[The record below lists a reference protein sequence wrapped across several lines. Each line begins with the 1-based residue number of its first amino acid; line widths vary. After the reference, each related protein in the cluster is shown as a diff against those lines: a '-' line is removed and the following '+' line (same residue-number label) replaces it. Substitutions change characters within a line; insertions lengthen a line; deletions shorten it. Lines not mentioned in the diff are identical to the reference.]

1 MNQLWKKFF
10 ILGLCFYGLTACD
23 VPPVVTPT
31 PGIDTPQPVPTVSSF
46 VPDRFGYTYTRPDGN
61 RYLPGR
67 ATLPNSTPLE
77 ITLSGRPL
85 WLTSVPYPNG
95 SLWMVALENG
105 TLQVVRVTGTQAE
118 VVMNVQDLL
127 QPGQPFALIANSERF
142 TLSKPLP
149 SVEKVLSHPIPLLNG
164 SGQRVAID
172 NTGQLIVL
180 QGEKAVGALPVQAL
194 LDGRMVTD
202 ETGRVLLLANPTNR
216 YPHGVLGDELEA
228 TTLLVL
234 ETNPIPQIVAQITAP
249 EPQVMEGL
257 IPLWADLTGDGVR
270 EIILTFSDE
279 TQGAQVVVFNEQGA
293 KMGQS
298 DPLGQGQG
306 WRNTAAV
313 APFGPAGELELAE
326 VNTPHVEG
334 VVQFLQFQ
342 DGQLTVVAQLPGY
355 TSHVIGSTNVDMAVA
370 GDFNGD
376 NQPELVLPTLDL
388 LALAGIQR
396 TSEGA
401 EELWRLTL
409 PAVLST
415 NLSAHTTETGQLVL
429 GVGTADNKLLIWP

>member
-1 MNQLWKKFF
+1 MKPFWEK
-10 ILGLCFYGLTACD
+10 IVVLGLCFSFLTACD
-23 VPPVVTPT
+23 VPPVVTP
-31 PGIDTPQPVPTVSSF
+31 GVNTPQPVPTISGF

-67 ATLPNSTPLE
+67 ATLPNSTPIE
-77 ITLSGRPL
+77 ITLSGRPV

-95 SLWMVALENG
+95 SLWMVALEDG

-118 VVMNVQDLL
+118 VVMNVKDLL

-164 SGQRVAID
+164 TELRVAID

-202 ETGRVLLLANPTNR
+202 ETGRVLLLTNPSNR
-216 YPHGVLGDELEA
+216 YPHGVLGDELEP

-234 ETNPIPQIVAQITAP
+234 ETNPIPQIVAQITVP
-249 EPQVMEGL
+249 EPQVIEGV

-270 EIILTFSDE
+270 EIILTLSDD
-279 TQGAQVVVFNEQGA
+279 TQGAQVVIFNEQGEQI
-293 KMGQS
+293 GQS
-298 DPLGQGQG
+298 DPLGQGQR

-313 APFGPAGELELAE
+313 APFGPAGELELVE
-326 VNTPHVEG
+326 VSTPHLEG

-342 DGQLTVVAQLPGY
+342 EGQLTVVAQLAGY
-355 TSHVIGSTNVDMAVA
+355 TSHVSGSVNVDMAVA

-376 NQPELVLPTLDL
+376 NRPELVLPTLDL
-388 LALAGIQR
+388 LALAGIQH

-409 PAVLST
+409 PAALST
-415 NLSAHTTETGQLVL
+415 NLSALTTENGQLVL
-429 GVGTADNKLLIWP
+429 GVGTADNKLRIWP